1 LPLARVV
8 VAVSAYAEEEE
19 EEEGQKIDV
28 QQQDPASVRNG
39 MLVVEVERGRQ
50 VVAESAVFEADGLQ
64 GVEDDEGEVTAFL
77 SPDDL
82 YGAVDTSDGCRKRNE
97 GGKTAVT
104 AVAQSGAGDFV
115 RQGGVVC
122 ATGSSEIE
130 ATTEKALQHPQG
142 KNAAYGSEQVGFENG
157 TVLDFFHG

>member
-1 LPLARVV
+1 MPLARVV
-8 VAVSAYAEEEE
+8 VAVSAYAEEE